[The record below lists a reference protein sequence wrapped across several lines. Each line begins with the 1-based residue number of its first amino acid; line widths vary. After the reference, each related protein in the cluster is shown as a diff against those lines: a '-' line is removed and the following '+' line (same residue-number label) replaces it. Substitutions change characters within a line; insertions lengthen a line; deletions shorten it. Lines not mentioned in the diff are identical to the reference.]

1 MVILDFLLLSSEQ
14 QCHQA
19 NYLLLEKNLFLRLY
33 ELRKEFSYLIK
44 RGTNK
49 NEVVHDLSRCVKE
62 RFNRFDIDKIY
73 KREKKE
79 EFQVIAI
86 VYQPAK
92 KI

>member
-1 MVILDFLLLSSEQ
+1 MTFCSFHLNNNVIKQIICFW
-14 QCHQA
+14 
-19 NYLLLEKNLFLRLY
+19 KRIIFLRLY

-49 NEVVHDLSRCVKE
+49 NEVVHDLLRCVKE